1 MICKLK
7 LDGYTQPIVACFI
20 LTMWYVNYCVGTAG
34 TTPST
39 CFILT
44 MWYVNFSIS
53 FNVFWD
59 NLVLY

>member
-20 LTMWYVNYCVGTAG
+20 LTMWYVNYFE
-34 TTPST
+34 PSVKKNQDK

-44 MWYVNFSIS
+44 MWYVN
-53 FNVFWD
+53 
-59 NLVLY
+59 